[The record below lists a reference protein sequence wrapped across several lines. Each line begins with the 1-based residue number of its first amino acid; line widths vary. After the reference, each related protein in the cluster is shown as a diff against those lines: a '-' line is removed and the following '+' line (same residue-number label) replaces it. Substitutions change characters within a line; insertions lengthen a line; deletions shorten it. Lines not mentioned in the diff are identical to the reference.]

1 MYDDFLYSQVQNTLI
16 LPDKIKQEVLLHF
29 EKLSDKQIHIL
40 KELIK
45 TENIILLGFLK
56 EKKDEGIINS
66 SEFKWEYIQY
76 RKQKRKILEREEK
89 QKEDK
94 ELEYLLET
102 L

>member
-1 MYDDFLYSQVQNTLI
+1 MYDNFLYSQVQNTLI
-16 LPDKIKQEVLLHF
+16 LPNKIKQEILLHF
-29 EKLSDKQIHIL
+29 EKLSNKQIHIL

-45 TENIILLGFLK
+45 AENTILLGFLK
-56 EKKDEGIINS
+56 EKKDKGIIPP

-89 QKEDK
+89 QKEK
-94 ELEYLLET
+94 KNLEYLLET